1 MMEGLW
7 EVDSEKIILFMV
19 GTKFKISVNE
29 FKSKLVQSLNLD
41 GSLVLPGS
49 LANAIMKKKWLENVF
64 SIRGRLSTVLIW
76 LYLVKMRVI
85 LEKDCFDSYS
95 SFVC

>member
-1 MMEGLW
+1 
-7 EVDSEKIILFMV
+7 MV
-19 GTKFKISVNE
+19 GTKFKISVNK

-41 GSLVLPGS
+41 GRLVLPGS
-49 LANAIMKKKWLENVF
+49 LANPIMKKKWLENMF